1 MTSRKEPVPRA
12 APSDEIDTIAYAV
25 SFLRAA
31 TKLSDLRWEDNHPLV
46 IPFYMLIV
54 FSIENGF
61 KANLS
66 SSGMQNVHWDGRT
79 RMIWPCSG
87 NCARIEWRFLT
98 NRNRISREAFA
109 GCIKYT
115 HFRYPQKAGVVE
127 LD

>member
-61 KANLS
+61 KANLRAAECRTFI
-66 SSGMQNVHWDGRT
+66 GM
-79 RMIWPCSG
+79 
-87 NCARIEWRFLT
+87 E
-98 NRNRISREAFA
+98 
-109 GCIKYT
+109 
-115 HFRYPQKAGVVE
+115 E
-127 LD
+127 LA